1 MKSHNSNSSESRS
14 LPEQIRELE
23 QNIVMRRYLIDRNLM
38 VLRRDARK
46 HLATPQALFT
56 SAGLG
61 MAIGIILRRRFNT
74 TKSQS
79 GSDKLTQIFTN
90 LFKIAAIARTLAAT
104 LPSRP
109 DMTEPESL

>member
-1 MKSHNSNSSESRS
+1 MKIHNSNSSESRS

-23 QNIVMRRYLIDRNLM
+23 QNIVMRRYLIHSNLI

-46 HLATPQALFT
+46 RLATPQALFT

-61 MAIGIILRRRFNT
+61 MAIGVILRKRLNT
-74 TKSQS
+74 TKSQN
-79 GSDKLTQIFTN
+79 GTGKLTQVFAN

-109 DMTEPESL
+109 DMTEPESS